1 MRCGRTTALMML
13 ERSCGRLEGRRSSGV
28 ERSEDRIEG
37 QAEEETGCEDEVGR
51 RGSAFPPHRE
61 AV

>member
-1 MRCGRTTALMML
+1 MMP
-13 ERSCGRLEGRRSSGV
+13 ERSRGRLEGRGSSGV
-28 ERSEDRIEG
+28 ERSEDRIEVE
-37 QAEEETGCEDEVGR
+37 AEEETGCEDAVGR